1 MPKTSTAKSEP
12 AAKSRSRTR
21 TESRPKART
30 KSRAPVGKPVRR
42 PARKRAAKKIT
53 DEELVRLAKGGDTAA
68 FGKLMQRYQSKIYRL
83 GRRMT
88 ETDEDAEDVLQEAF
102 IKAFKS
108 LGGFKEKSK
117 FSTWLYRITVNLA
130 LMKLRKRKLDAVSLD
145 EPVATE
151 EGSVQ
156 RDIEDDTLD
165 PLEQLIETE
174 SLETLDEA
182 VADLPPGYRAVF
194 VLRHVEELSTEE
206 TARILRISVPAVKS
220 RLHRTR
226 IALKEK
232 LIERLR
238 NQTTRG

>member
-1 MPKTSTAKSEP
+1 MPRSKTATAKS
-12 AAKSRSRTR
+12 ASGSRTG
-21 TESRPKART
+21 TRT
-30 KSRAPVGKPVRR
+30 KSRTKARSAGRTAGKQ
-42 PARKRAAKKIT
+42 ARKRTAKKIT

-68 FGKLMQRYQSKIYRL
+68 FGKLMERYQNKIYRL

-102 IKAFKS
+102 IKAFRS

-130 LMKLRKRKLDAVSLD
+130 LMKLRKKKLDAVSLD

-156 RDIEDDTLD
+156 RDIEDDTKD
-165 PLEQLIETE
+165 PLDQLIETE

-182 VADLPPGYRAVF
+182 ISELPPRYRAVF

-206 TARILRISVPAVKS
+206 TARILKISVPAVKS

-226 IALKEK
+226 MALKEK
-232 LIERLR
+232 LIERVR
-238 NQTTRG
+238 NQTVRG

>member
-12 AAKSRSRTR
+12 AAKSRSR
-21 TESRPKART
+21 ART
-30 KSRAPVGKPVRR
+30 KSRGPARKPAGR
-42 PARKRAAKKIT
+42 PARRRTAKKVT

-68 FGKLMQRYQSKIYRL
+68 FGKLMQRYQNKIYRL

-88 ETDEDAEDVLQEAF
+88 ATDEDAEDVLQEAF

-130 LMKLRKRKLDAVSLD
+130 LMKLRKKKLDAVSLD

>member
-1 MPKTSTAKSEP
+1 MRKPETTSKKTVAK
-12 AAKSRSRTR
+12 
-21 TESRPKART
+21 SRPKAR
-30 KSRAPVGKPVRR
+30 KQV
-42 PARKRAAKKIT
+42 RKRARKQVT
-53 DEELVRLAKGGDTAA
+53 DEELVRLARGGDTGA
-68 FGKLMQRYQSKIYRL
+68 FGKLMERYQNKIYRL

-88 ETDEDAEDVLQEAF
+88 QTDEDAEDVLQESF

-108 LGGFKEKSK
+108 LGGFKGRSK

-130 LMKLRKRKLDAVSLD
+130 LMKLRRKKLDTVSLD

-156 RDIEDDTLD
+156 RDVEDDTLD
-165 PLEQLIETE
+165 PLERLIETE
-174 SLETLDEA
+174 SLETLDLA

-226 IALKEK
+226 SALKEK
-232 LIERLR
+232 LIGRLR
-238 NQTTRG
+238 NQTIRG

>member
-1 MPKTSTAKSEP
+1 MPKAKTASSKP
-12 AAKSRSRTR
+12 AAKSRTKS
-21 TESRPKART
+21 RT
-30 KSRAPVGKPVRR
+30 KSRKPIRKPVR
-42 PARKRAAKKIT
+42 KRAGTKIS

-68 FGKLMQRYQSKIYRL
+68 FGKLMQRYQNKIYRL

-88 ETDEDAEDVLQEAF
+88 ETDEDAEDVLQESF

-130 LMKLRKRKLDAVSLD
+130 LMKLRKRKLDTVSLD

-156 RDIEDDTLD
+156 RDVEDDVLD

-174 SLETLDEA
+174 SLETLDMA
-182 VADLPPGYRAVF
+182 IADLPPRYRAVF

-206 TARILRISVPAVKS
+206 TARILRLTVPAVKS
-220 RLHRTR
+220 TLHRAR
-226 IALKEK
+226 KELREK

-238 NQTTRG
+238 NQTIRG

>member
-1 MPKTSTAKSEP
+1 M
-12 AAKSRSRTR
+12 
-21 TESRPKART
+21 AR
-30 KSRAPVGKPVRR
+30 
-42 PARKRAAKKIT
+42 
-53 DEELVRLAKGGDTAA
+53 GGDTRA
-68 FGKLMQRYQSKIYRL
+68 FGKLMERYQNKIYRL

-88 ETDEDAEDVLQEAF
+88 QTDEDAEDVLQESF

-108 LGGFKEKSK
+108 LGGFKGRSK

-130 LMKLRKRKLDAVSLD
+130 LMKLRRRKLDTVSLD

-156 RDIEDDTLD
+156 RDIEDDALD
-165 PLEQLIETE
+165 PLERLIETE
-174 SLETLDEA
+174 SLETLDLA

-226 IALKEK
+226 SALKEK
-232 LIERLR
+232 LIGRLR
-238 NQTTRG
+238 NQTIRG

>member
-1 MPKTSTAKSEP
+1 MPRSKTATTEP
-12 AAKSRSRTR
+12 RARS
-21 TESRPKART
+21 RT
-30 KSRAPVGKPVRR
+30 KSRAAAKTVRK
-42 PARKRAAKKIT
+42 PARKTAGKAVRKRTAKKVT
-53 DEELVRLAKGGDTAA
+53 DEELVRLAKDGDTAA
-68 FGKLMQRYQSKIYRL
+68 FGKLMERYQNKIYRL

-108 LGGFKEKSK
+108 LGRFKEKSK
-117 FSTWLYRITVNLA
+117 FSTWLYRITVNQA

-156 RDIEDDTLD
+156 RDLEDETLD
-165 PLEQLIETE
+165 PLDQLIETE
-174 SLETLDEA
+174 SLESLDQA
-182 VADLPPGYRAVF
+182 IADLPPRYRAVF

-206 TARILRISVPAVKS
+206 TARILKISVPAVKS

-226 IALKEK
+226 MALKEK

-238 NQTTRG
+238 NQTIRG

>member
-1 MPKTSTAKSEP
+1 MPKPETTSKKTVAK
-12 AAKSRSRTR
+12 
-21 TESRPKART
+21 SRPKAR
-30 KSRAPVGKPVRR
+30 KQV
-42 PARKRAAKKIT
+42 RKRARKQVT
-53 DEELVRLAKGGDTAA
+53 DEELVRLARGGDTGA
-68 FGKLMQRYQSKIYRL
+68 FGKLMERYQNKIYRL

-88 ETDEDAEDVLQEAF
+88 QTDEDAEDVLQESF

-108 LGGFKEKSK
+108 LGGFKGRSK

-130 LMKLRKRKLDAVSLD
+130 LMKLRRRKLDTVSLD

-156 RDIEDDTLD
+156 RDIEDDALD
-165 PLEQLIETE
+165 PLERLIETE
-174 SLETLDEA
+174 SLETLDLA

-226 IALKEK
+226 SALKEK
-232 LIERLR
+232 LIGRLR
-238 NQTTRG
+238 NQTIRG

>member
-1 MPKTSTAKSEP
+1 MPKGSTEASEP
-12 AAKSRSRTR
+12 AAK
-21 TESRPKART
+21 SRPKART
-30 KSRAPVGKPVRR
+30 KSRGPARKPVGKPVR
-42 PARKRAAKKIT
+42 KRTPKKIT
-53 DEELVRLAKGGDTAA
+53 DEELVRLAKGGDTVA
-68 FGKLMQRYQSKIYRL
+68 FGKLMERYQNKIYRL

-174 SLETLDEA
+174 SLETLDMA
-182 VADLPPGYRAVF
+182 IADLPPGYRAVF

-226 IALKEK
+226 AALKEK

-238 NQTTRG
+238 NQTIRG

>member
-1 MPKTSTAKSEP
+1 MPKPETTSKKTVAK
-12 AAKSRSRTR
+12 
-21 TESRPKART
+21 SRPKAR
-30 KSRAPVGKPVRR
+30 KQV
-42 PARKRAAKKIT
+42 RKRARKKVT
-53 DEELVRLAKGGDTAA
+53 DEELVRLARGGDTGA
-68 FGKLMQRYQSKIYRL
+68 FGKLMERYQNKIYRL

-88 ETDEDAEDVLQEAF
+88 QTDEDAEDVLQESF

-108 LGGFKEKSK
+108 LGGFKGRSK

-130 LMKLRKRKLDAVSLD
+130 LMKLRRKKLDTVSLD

-156 RDIEDDTLD
+156 RDIEDDALD
-165 PLEQLIETE
+165 PLERLIETE
-174 SLETLDEA
+174 SLETLDLA

-226 IALKEK
+226 AALKEK
-232 LIERLR
+232 LIGRLR
-238 NQTTRG
+238 NQTIRG